1 MIREYFE
8 QLGPTRTLVLMTLA
22 ATIGVAPIIYIGLRI
37 TGLTVIS
44 SYFLIPIFATF
55 IVLPIATYPLINLLF
70 KTFSQERT
78 NYHLATHD
86 QLTNL
91 MTRSAFI
98 SSADSYLNLA
108 QRKKSPFAI
117 AFLDVDNFKQ
127 VNDKLGHARG
137 DVLLR
142 EIGQV
147 LNTIRR
153 KSDMVGRYGG
163 DEFVILLPE
172 TDLTGAESFTD
183 KIHQAVRKIA
193 LTDQGSINLSVSIGV
208 ITRRRDNQYMTLEGL
223 IDQADQ
229 ALYMAKSD
237 GRARTAFY
245 VRKAVAADFKQKGP
259 NQHCPSNSAKTA

>member
-1 MIREYFE
+1 M
-8 QLGPTRTLVLMTLA
+8 
-22 ATIGVAPIIYIGLRI
+22 
-37 TGLTVIS
+37 
-44 SYFLIPIFATF
+44 
-55 IVLPIATYPLINLLF
+55 
-70 KTFSQERT
+70 
-78 NYHLATHD
+78 
-86 QLTNL
+86 
-91 MTRSAFI
+91 
-98 SSADSYLNLA
+98 
-108 QRKKSPFAI
+108 
-117 AFLDVDNFKQ
+117 
-127 VNDKLGHARG
+127 G

-193 LTDQGSINLSVSIGV
+193 LTDQGPINLSVSIGV
-208 ITRRRDNQYMTLEGL
+208 ISRRRDNQYMTLEGL

-245 VRKAVAADFKQKGP
+245 VRKAVSADFKQKGS
-259 NQHCPSNSAKTA
+259 NQHCPSNSTKIA